1 VPWNQAPTRSV
12 SPRAAANAKTLRRHL
27 TEPEKKLWWHLRHR
41 LPLEHSHFRRQVA
54 VGPYIADF
62 CCLSARVII
71 EVDGNQHG
79 TDQAVVYDARRAT
92 YLEDEGFRIL
102 RFSNFE
108 MMREI
113 DLVLD
118 TIYAA
123 IAGTTPTP
131 GPSPQGGG
139 EGGEA

>member
-1 VPWNQAPTRSV
+1 M
-12 SPRAAANAKTLRRHL
+12 
-27 TEPEKKLWWHLRHR
+27 
-41 LPLEHSHFRRQVA
+41 A

-62 CCLSARVII
+62 CCLGARLII

-79 TDQAVVYDARRAT
+79 TDKAEVYDAHRTT
-92 YLEDEGFRIL
+92 YLEKEGFRIL

-108 MMREI
+108 VMCEI
-113 DLVLD
+113 DVVLD

-123 IAGTTPTP
+123 LVSSTPTP

-139 EGGEA
+139 E